1 MKYRKCTSN
10 ERVWCTTKLAK
21 LSFNHSI
28 SIHSWR
34 FSIFNKNRPAVIG
47 FVLLWSTTTV
57 PNITFQLSKTK
68 VKKWFPCRVY
78 YSLGFSQEP
87 NTLLVPGIR
96 VMSSAESRKYYKHSA
111 QNHIS
116 YGITYLVRYSS
127 SCIPAGTAVHNQQD
141 RRRASDGGRAT
152 EGEICMYTANTAA
165 ALPAVIDYIH
175 ILRTAWCVSVL
186 VLLCTTNTSGGGRAK
201 VGERRRASD
210 IYVCTQQYSSICSS
224 IYIFSV
230 YPYAVYDQHE
240 RGRASEGGRAT
251 EGERYVCTQ
260 QYSSTRSSIFI
271 FSVYRLDIYTY
282 I

>member
-141 RRRASDGGRAT
+141 RRRASDGGRA
-152 EGEICMYTANTAA
+152 MY
-165 ALPAVIDYIH
+165 VHSKY
-175 ILRTAWCVSVL
+175 
-186 VLLCTTNTSGGGRAK
+186 G
-201 VGERRRASD
+201 
-210 IYVCTQQYSSICSS
+210 SSITCRNRLHTYFSNYMVYISS
-224 IYIFSV
+224 GA
-230 YPYAVYDQHE
+230 AVYNLHE
-240 RGRASEGGRAT
+240 R
-251 EGERYVCTQ
+251 
-260 QYSSTRSSIFI
+260 
-271 FSVYRLDIYTY
+271 
-282 I
+282 